1 MKIAITS
8 QNRRS
13 ITAHA
18 GKCRNFWIYE
28 IESGQLKGRSLLEIP
43 LEATFHAN
51 HEDIA
56 PELAD
61 IGVLITGSLGN
72 NLYLRLIQRGILP
85 IVTGEEDPER
95 AFIAYIENTLEPLS
109 VIHNNDCHEHAH

>member
-8 QNRRS
+8 QNRHS

-28 IESGQLKGRSLLEIP
+28 IEAGQLQRRKLLELPI
-43 LEATFHAN
+43 ESTFHAN
-51 HEDIA
+51 REAIA

-72 NLYLRLIQRGILP
+72 SLYLRLMQRGILP
-85 IVTGEEDPER
+85 IVTAEEDPEQ
-95 AFIAYIENTLEPLS
+95 AVTAYLRNELEPLS
-109 VIHNNDCHEHAH
+109 VIHNNDCHEHVH